1 MKKLYQRQIC
11 LNNGANLL
19 KLAKISTRKVQDKYK
34 KKYQIYFPVKKN
46 IQFQEPLINHSTFVD
61 QYEILAIPCG
71 LSKLIKIEISSEA
84 DRECKKCLE
93 YIVTKLE
100 LEETETT
107 KNVIVN
113 NIFQNQLQKE
123 NNIFNI
129 CFPLNKN
136 EHTFFFSKVKVTNYG
151 LKKIFNAT
159 LDQSKSV
166 DWIKERSIR
175 ISATKAHK
183 IKTCKCISDEN
194 LVKLANT
201 MSIDTNLIG
210 KAAINT
216 AYGLRTEGVAIEAY
230 NKMFKVKT
238 VRAGL
243 TIHSKYPWLCASP
256 DALVLSQNGNINKIL
271 EIKCPISCRNKLIF
285 DEDSKICN
293 LSYLKYEN
301 DEIVLKSSHQYYTQ
315 CQIIMF
321 VTGLDKCDLFIYN
334 SIKPLLICLEKD
346 ELFLKKVILKLEY
359 FYFNYFLPNIIL
371 SSNK

>member
-1 MKKLYQRQIC
+1 MY
-11 LNNGANLL
+11 
-19 KLAKISTRKVQDKYK
+19 
-34 KKYQIYFPVKKN
+34 
-46 IQFQEPLINHSTFVD
+46 
-61 QYEILAIPCG
+61 
-71 LSKLIKIEISSEA
+71 
-84 DRECKKCLE
+84 
-93 YIVTKLE
+93 
-100 LEETETT
+100 
-107 KNVIVN
+107 
-113 NIFQNQLQKE
+113 
-123 NNIFNI
+123 
-129 CFPLNKN
+129 
-136 EHTFFFSKVKVTNYG
+136 
-151 LKKIFNAT
+151 
-159 LDQSKSV
+159 
-166 DWIKERSIR
+166 
-175 ISATKAHK
+175 
-183 IKTCKCISDEN
+183 
-194 LVKLANT
+194 
-201 MSIDTNLIG
+201 IDTNLIG

-216 AYGLRTEGVAIEAY
+216 AYGLRTESVAIEAY

-285 DEDSKICN
+285 DEDSKKCN

-359 FYFNYFLPNIIL
+359 FYFNYFLLNIII